1 MRTELDLADEPDSF
15 IFLTLPTPHAGY
27 EYDLR
32 AFTAGS
38 TSVGKALKAS
48 SARHTV
54 VVRSTVPPGTTEG
67 LVQTVLEENSGMT
80 AGEGFALASNPEFL
94 RAVSA
99 AEDFRNPWM
108 TVIASRDPETV
119 ERLRALLSPFG
130 GDMRT
135 FTNPAEAEFVK
146 CSHNIFNAAKISFW
160 NEMWLVARQIGLD
173 LDPIAATVAKSAEGS
188 INPQYGIRG
197 GAPYGGVCLPKDTC
211 GFLGY
216 ADSVGRRHAAAARRR
231 RGQRALGEGGQQRG
245 RGRRR
250 AGPGRRSRMTLPL
263 YYYVLGTPL
272 GVLGL
277 FRWSMWLIRRIPAVL
292 YKPVVNDYRTTIS
305 IAVPVYQE
313 DPVIFETAIQSWL
326 ANGVEE
332 VILVIDASDK
342 VCQEIASRYP
352 VTVVITDVPGKR
364 DALVKGWNAASTDLV
379 ALVDS
384 DTIWAPDVAAEVC
397 KPFAD
402 PRIGGVGTRQS
413 VYGSNGPALPA
424 HRHVPRPPL
433 LRRERQPDVPRAGG
447 VLPVRT
453 HRGLPP
459 LGADGHRAG
468 VHERDVLGRP
478 VPVRR
483 RQAADHAD
491 PRARAPDLHAAHRA
505 GVVDVPGQPAGV
517 PASSGCAG
525 RATPG
530 GRTCGRCR
538 AGGSGATRSSPS
550 RWSTRRSAGSRC
562 CSARSS

>member
-1 MRTELDLADEPDSF
+1 MQSSRIFIVGSGVVGTATGEGFLAAGHEVTFVDVSPARIRELQARGHDVRTELDLSGEPDSF

-27 EYDLR
+27 EYDLAR
-32 AFTAGS
+32 LHRGQHR
-38 TSVGKALKAS
+38 GRRRALKTSA
-48 SARHTV
+48 ARHTV

-67 LVQTVLEENSGMT
+67 LVKPVLEENSGMV
-80 AGEGFALASNPEFL
+80 ANEGFALASNPEFL

-108 TVIASRDPETV
+108 TVIASRDPQTV
-119 ERLRALLSPFG
+119 ERLRALLAPFG
-130 GDMRT
+130 GELRT

-146 CSHNIFNAAKISFW
+146 CAHNIFNAAKISFW
-160 NEMWLVARQIGLD
+160 NEMWLVAREIGLD

-211 GFLGY
+211 GFLGF
-216 ADSVGRRHAAAARRR
+216 ADAVGVDMPLLRAVVA
-231 RGQRALGEGGQQRG
+231 GQRAPGEGWSAARIDGRPPSRCPDADRG
-245 RGRRR
+245 
-250 AGPGRRSRMTLPL
+250 MTLPL

-277 FRWSMWLIRRIPAVL
+277 FRWACWLVRRVPAVL
-292 YKPVVNDYRTTIS
+292 YRPVVNDYRASISDRGAGLPGGPGHLRRRRSSRGWPTTS
-305 IAVPVYQE
+305 
-313 DPVIFETAIQSWL
+313 TRSSSSSTQS
-326 ANGVEE
+326 
-332 VILVIDASDK
+332 DT

-364 DALVKGWNAASTDLV
+364 DALRKGWNAASTELV

-413 VYGSNGPALPA
+413 VYGTHGPAGPA

-433 LRRERQPDVPRAGG
+433 LRRERQPEPARQGG
-447 VLPVRT
+447 LLPVRP

-459 LGADGHRAG
+459 RA
-468 VHERDVLGRP
+468 
-478 VPVRR
+478 
-483 RQAADHAD
+483 AAW
-491 PRARAPDLHAAHRA
+491 
-505 GVVDVPGQPAGV
+505 
-517 PASSGCAG
+517 
-525 RATPG
+525 
-530 GRTCGRCR
+530 
-538 AGGSGATRSSPS
+538 RSS
-550 RWSTRRSAGSRC
+550 T
-562 CSARSS
+562 SS